1 MPQQTT
7 NKSKK
12 EYRSNSQYLMQYAGL
27 ATQFLVVLGLAVF
40 LGIKT
45 DHWLHLSFPLL
56 AWMMPLLALVTMF
69 IRIFK
74 DTSKKQ

>member
-1 MPQQTT
+1 
-7 NKSKK
+7 
-12 EYRSNSQYLMQYAGL
+12 MQYAGL
-27 ATQFLVVLGLAVF
+27 ATQLLVALGLAVF
-40 LGIKT
+40 LGLKA

-56 AWMMPLLALVTMF
+56 GWLVPLLVLLAMF

>member
-1 MPQQTT
+1 MQQQTT
-7 NKSKK
+7 NKSPQKD
-12 EYRSNSQYLMQYAGL
+12 RTNSQYLMQYAGL

-56 AWMMPLLALVTMF
+56 AWVMPLLALVAMF
-69 IRIFK
+69 MRIFK